1 MGKTD
6 NTVLREMIAVM
17 VLYGI
22 VLQIICLFIPGDR
35 IRMAAGLWIGVAAG
49 VGMAVHMKNS
59 LDEALDRGE
68 AGAQKYMQKTY
79 AIRYVTV
86 IIVFIAAAG
95 LHIANVLTL
104 FFGVMGL
111 KASAYLQPAMHK
123 LFLKFKNFKKRR

>member
-22 VLQIICLFIPGDR
+22 ILQVVCLLIPGDR
-35 IRMAAGLWIGVAAG
+35 IRMAAGLWLGVAAG

-68 AGAQKYMQKTY
+68 AGAQKYMQKSY
-79 AIRYVTV
+79 AVRYITV
-86 IIVFIAAAG
+86 VVVFVAAAG

-111 KASAYLQPAMHK
+111 KISAYLQPAMHK
-123 LFLKFKNFKKRR
+123 LFLKFKKS

>member
-22 VLQIICLFIPGDR
+22 ILQVVCLLIPGDR
-35 IRMAAGLWIGVAAG
+35 IRMAAGLWLGVAAG

-59 LDEALDRGE
+59 LYEALDRGE
-68 AGAQKYMQKTY
+68 AGAQKYMQKSY
-79 AIRYVTV
+79 AVRYITV
-86 IIVFIAAAG
+86 VVVFVAAAG

-111 KASAYLQPAMHK
+111 KISAYLQPAMHK
-123 LFLKFKNFKKRR
+123 LFLKFKKS

>member
-22 VLQIICLFIPGDR
+22 ILQVVCLLIPGDR
-35 IRMAAGLWIGVAAG
+35 IRMAAGLWLGVAAG

-68 AGAQKYMQKTY
+68 AGAQKYMQKSY
-79 AIRYVTV
+79 AVRYITV
-86 IIVFIAAAG
+86 VVVFVAAAG

-111 KASAYLQPAMHK
+111 KISAYLQPAAHK
-123 LFLKFKNFKKRR
+123 LFLKFKKS

>member
-1 MGKTD
+1 MGKTY

-22 VLQIICLFIPGDR
+22 ILQVVCLLIPGDR
-35 IRMAAGLWIGVAAG
+35 IRMAAGLWLGVAAG

-68 AGAQKYMQKTY
+68 AGAQKYMQKSY
-79 AIRYVTV
+79 AVRYITV
-86 IIVFIAAAG
+86 VVVFVAAAG

-111 KASAYLQPAMHK
+111 KISAYLQPAMHK
-123 LFLKFKNFKKRR
+123 LFLKFKKS